1 MRLRAVMVAAAV
13 AAAVLGCR
21 RTEQTAPLNVL
32 LITLDTTRADHL
44 GSYGARNGATPSL
57 DALAARGVR
66 FELAQSVAPLTLPA
80 HATMLTGLLPQR
92 HQLRVNGGGVLG
104 DGVETLAM
112 HFQRKGFRTGAFVGA
127 FVLDRRFGLSRG
139 FDVYDDAVARDPE
152 GGDVS
157 LEAERSAESVA
168 DAALAWLRADP
179 DRPFFAWVHFYDAHA
194 PYAAPKPF
202 AERFAASP
210 YDGELAYV
218 DAQVARIVDAL
229 EKSGVRGRTLIAVA
243 GDHGEG
249 LGDHGEATHGLLL
262 YESTLRVPLII
273 EAPALKPHTVRAPVS
288 LADLTPT
295 IAALAGDRFDAATDG
310 RDLSVDLIG
319 QRQPETRDLYA
330 ETHYPRAFGWSDLVA
345 VRRGAKKLI
354 SGAHDEL
361 FDLASDPGETR
372 NVMSD
377 DRRVY
382 RELAAGVLS
391 MRREEAPAPAI
402 DEETRAKL
410 ASLGYVAPSGAKAA
424 GPRPDPRSKIE
435 EFSRFEK
442 AAERLRANDAAAAI
456 GALVPLVQADRGNRV
471 FRSML
476 ARAYERRG
484 DRAYALQLYKE
495 SVAIA
500 PADADAWYELAAALQ
515 DGGVADEARVAI
527 GEALRLDPRRAEGHN
542 MIGVSLAS
550 VDDHVAAADAFR
562 RALSIDPRNARASN
576 NLGNSLRAMNRPSE
590 ALDAYRR
597 AAELSPRNPDPLNGI
612 GVVLVMM
619 NRASEAL
626 PYFDRALALAPEYH
640 EARLN
645 RAVAVATLGDKRTA
659 ATQLRE
665 LLSMLPRGREF
676 DPQRKAAT
684 ALLAQLSS

>member
-1 MRLRAVMVAAAV
+1 MVAAAV
-13 AAAVLGCR
+13 AAALLGCR
-21 RTEQTAPLNVL
+21 RTEEAPPLNVL

-44 GSYGARNGATPSL
+44 GSYGARNGATPAL

-66 FELAQSVAPLTLPA
+66 FDQAQSVAPLTLPA
-80 HATMLTGLLPQR
+80 HATMLTGLPPQR
-92 HQLRVNGGGVLG
+92 HKLRVNGGGVLG
-104 DGVETLAM
+104 DEVETLAT

-157 LEAERSAESVA
+157 LEAERPAESVA
-168 DAALAWLRADP
+168 DAALAWLRADQE
-179 DRPFFAWVHFYDAHA
+179 RPFFAWVHFYDAHA
-194 PYAAPKPF
+194 PYAAPTPF
-202 AERFAASP
+202 AERFASSP

-229 EKSGVRGRTLIAVA
+229 EKSGVRGKTLIAVA

-249 LGDHGEATHGLLL
+249 LGEHGEATHGLLL

-273 EAPALKPHTVRAPVS
+273 AAPSLKPSTVHAPAS

-295 IAALAGDRFDAATDG
+295 IAALAGSSFDAAIDG
-310 RDLSVDLIG
+310 RDLSVDLIA
-319 QRQPETRDLYA
+319 QREPETRDLYA
-330 ETHYPRAFGWSDLVA
+330 ETHYPRSFGWSDLVSI
-345 VRRGAKKLI
+345 RRGAKKLV
-354 SGAHDEL
+354 SGARDEL

-372 NVMSD
+372 NVTSE

-382 RELAAGVLS
+382 RELAAGAIS
-391 MRREEAPAPAI
+391 MRREESPAPAI

-410 ASLGYVAPSGAKAA
+410 VSLGYVAPSGVTGD

-435 EFSRFEK
+435 ELSRFEK
-442 AAERLRANDAAAAI
+442 AAEQLRANDAAAAI
-456 GALVPLVQADRGNRV
+456 GSLVPLVEADRGNRV

-476 ARAYERRG
+476 ARAYERRA
-484 DRAYALQLYKE
+484 DRASALRLYKE

-500 PADADAWYELAAALQ
+500 PGDADAWYELAAALQ

-527 GEALRLDPRRAEGHN
+527 SEALRLDPRRAEGHN
-542 MIGVSLAS
+542 MLGVSLAS
-550 VDDHVAAADAFR
+550 AADHAAAADAFR
-562 RALSIDPRNARASN
+562 RALSIDPRSARASN

-590 ALDAYRR
+590 AIEAYQQ
-597 AAELSPRNPDPLNGI
+597 AARLSPRNPDPLNGI
-612 GVVLVMM
+612 GVVFVLM
-619 NRASEAL
+619 NRANEAL
-626 PYFDRALALAPEYH
+626 PYFERALALAPDYH

-645 RAVAVATLGDKRTA
+645 RAVAVAAMGDKRTA
-659 ATQLRE
+659 VTQLRE
-665 LLSMLPRGREF
+665 LLTKLPRGREF
-676 DPQRKAAT
+676 DAQRKAAT
-684 ALLAQLSS
+684 ALLAQLNS